1 MVAGMR
7 GPLIILG
14 LAVVAIVAGSLLL
27 EPRVPRAVRS
37 EHVAIAVVDDPAAP
51 SPPSRGED
59 GSGETRESPVRSPSA
74 PGDAGRKSPKA
85 GDEPNPARPTSQPPE
100 SGTAP
105 ELPSQSPKGAPVSDI
120 GDGHAGPEPPSEDP
134 CIVPLYY
141 QGRER
146 RQHIALADLSD
157 FYVRVTVEGW
167 TSHWRLL
174 PDKPGTAYISAVRD
188 FDPKRAFR
196 GADGRPRV
204 RLTRLQLGG
213 RRVEELEL
221 GLDLG
226 QPFDGGVF
234 GAVLMEAFG
243 VSLDLERGVLV
254 FDGCAR

>member
-14 LAVVAIVAGSLLL
+14 LAVVAVVAGSLLL

-59 GSGETRESPVRSPSA
+59 GPGETRESPVRSPTAS
-74 PGDAGRKSPKA
+74 GDAGRKSPNVN
-85 GDEPNPARPTSQPPE
+85 DEANPARPTSRPSG
-100 SGTAP
+100 SGTAA
-105 ELPSQSPKGAPVSDI
+105 ELPSHSPKGAPVSDI

-146 RQHIALADLSD
+146 RQRISLADLSD
-157 FYVRVTVEGW
+157 FYVRVTVEDW

-188 FDPKRAFR
+188 FDPRRAFR

-213 RRVEELEL
+213 RRVDELEL

-243 VSLDLERGVLV
+243 VSLDLVRGGLV
-254 FDGCAR
+254 VDGGAR